1 MTDSRDALIEE
12 IKEIFPDIKVPQ
24 DYANVVLEGIKLNA
38 VDRDSSIKRRV
49 FLASKI
55 VKANAFVQSYSKYNL
70 LIAIKNADRN
80 NYVHTAREGAK
91 YFVND
96 ALRVLNLENKL
107 LLQHVRTDHHVRTIV
122 SKSLKL
128 PTASI
133 SSIQNKLS
141 TGDPFQR
148 VSVYEKVFADLGKN
162 SIPRKGYM
170 WVGARTR
177 PVSHYYLSLRT
188 HNILKTC
195 ERR

>member
-1 MTDSRDALIEE
+1 MTVSRDALAEE
-12 IKEIFPDIKVPQ
+12 IKKIFPDIKVPQ
-24 DYANVVLEGIKLNA
+24 DYADVVLEGIKLKA

-49 FLASKI
+49 FLTSKI
-55 VKANAFVQSYSKYNL
+55 IKANAFVQSYSKYNL

-91 YFVND
+91 YFVED
-96 ALRVLNLENKL
+96 ALRVLNRENKL
-107 LLQHVRTDHHVRTIV
+107 LLQHVKTDHHVMAIV

-128 PTASI
+128 PTSSI

-148 VSVYEKVFADLGKN
+148 VSVYERVFADLGKN
-162 SIPRKGYM
+162 NIPRNGYM
-170 WVGARTR
+170 WVGTRTR